1 MKRILPNPFNACY
14 ALIFL
19 ACFFKS
25 SAQTTVFSDDFTT
38 SAGTAY
44 TTATGAIGTSPK
56 WNMSRSG
63 ADFGAR
69 ITGGFLSLANDTGT
83 SWNTNGWVLASTNTG
98 SFTAPYNT
106 ILDSD
111 HGVVTWTF
119 NMRQIRSNPDGFGTT
134 NYGAA
139 YILAGTSGTTNLAG
153 NGYAVVLGNTGKT
166 DPIKLVRYTAGIRN
180 FTTMITS
187 GTTGLTDFG
196 NQYLSIKVTYTPT
209 TDTWQLYVR
218 NDGTTA
224 FLDPTTGSLTS
235 QGTFVNNTY
244 TTSALP
250 LMGAYWNSYSSSN
263 QTAFFDNVKVT
274 VAVPVTT
281 SISPSSKIAGTGTFT
296 LTVNGANFIS
306 GTSIV
311 AWNGSN
317 RTTTYVSPTQLTA
330 SIPASDII
338 SSGTNAVTV
347 VNGSAISNAQTFIT
361 DLAGVPSIS
370 VSSGALSSFSTV
382 TGTVSSASTYTVS
395 GSNLTADVLVT
406 PPANFEV
413 SINGTTFFSSLT
425 LSRTGNVLVGQPV
438 TIYCRIAATAPA
450 GVYANTINHTTTG
463 ATAKTVSVSGTVLAS
478 QPTVQASAVNF
489 TNITSTM
496 FTVSWTN
503 GNGENHLVLIR
514 ASGAVNAN
522 PADGIVYTGAGSFGS
537 GSEIGTGNFV
547 AYTGSGN
554 TVNIN
559 GLQAATAY
567 YIAVYDYNGSGVT
580 ENYNIT
586 SPATGNHTTLNAPIG
601 WQIHTPNVLNTITF
615 DGTVD
620 GVNESTFQGDGLS
633 TVSTPG
639 YLNSNAWAITGFS
652 DGAIGFGGSDTED
665 QDFDRGT
672 SDGGDVID
680 GGVYAFETSEDNF
693 SLGIQPATGDFVPG
707 SVTLRFQ
714 NQTGAAVT
722 SVSIGY
728 KVYIYNDKASSS
740 SFNFSHSADNSAY
753 TGIAGINV
761 ISPAVAD
768 VTPGWKSYYRVVTL
782 TGLNIANNNYYYMRW
797 TGATVSG
804 SVDFDEFGL
813 DDIVLVANPT
823 TTYAVFNG
831 TAENFVV
838 QGNASL
844 SGDTTV
850 SSDLTINSGKLDI
863 NGKTLSLGGNVV
875 NNVVAG
881 IKGSASSNLSI
892 NGAVSP
898 SLSFDQ
904 TTLGTTNVLNNF
916 SVATT
921 AANTVTILN
930 PVVFNGA
937 LATAAGQTLNMG
949 TNVLTG
955 SLASIANNGTIAT
968 QNTTASPIPS
978 GKTWSGAGTIL
989 YNAAAAQ
996 TIATGIYQN
1005 LTISGAGG
1013 ATAAGSFTVNGIL
1026 NLSAANPSAT
1036 VGSLSMASY
1045 TLTMGGNA
1053 VNTGLGDVTGIITR
1067 NTIIANTLY
1076 TFGHSNTSIL
1086 FPNIGTL
1093 PSSMSLKIAIGV
1105 APTWRTGAIKRTYD
1119 FIQTGG
1125 SGTSAIVKA
1134 YYLDSELNGNI
1145 ESKLVDWAYI
1155 VPSSTVLEQ
1164 GRSNYNTVDNWV
1176 ELANVNVGLY
1186 FGSSFGAVLL
1196 SLDESAAP
1204 SLTWNGSV
1212 SNSWTTAANWT
1223 PNATPSDNTIVYI
1236 PDAATTPND
1245 PTLNATVLLGIL
1257 DIEAGGILNA
1267 PANSQLIV
1275 NGGAGAWINNGIY
1288 NPGTGT
1294 SNVTF
1299 TSPDATISGVTNFN
1313 NITVNT
1319 GADLRPL
1326 TNNIMRIAGTFTLNG
1341 SLSSG
1346 SLKNTIEYTGTNQTI
1361 INPNAGLSEYNNLV
1375 ISGTGAV
1382 FPTSLKIADDL
1393 ILNQPVDFTGKTIT
1407 MIGSEAQL
1415 ISGTST
1421 PVFNNLII
1429 NNTLGDVDLGTSV
1442 TVNGTLTLTSGS
1454 LSIGTHNL
1462 TLGVNPVS
1470 GTFSASRMI
1479 IASGTGELR
1488 RTYTAT
1494 GSYTFPIGDA
1504 TGTNQYSPITVSVT
1518 SGSFSNAHIG
1528 VSVTDAI
1535 HPNNAS
1541 VDHNLSRYWKVNQS
1555 GITGAVATITGTYTA
1570 LDLTGVESGISAAQL
1585 NGTFN
1590 QATNPWVK
1598 YAALGSSTL
1607 TVSGAALTAGQA
1619 SVFTGINGAAFTA
1632 AIYEHG
1638 SFCQNQIVTLNGS
1651 PTNGDLPYT
1660 YLWSGGLGTQDTA
1673 TPPTTTIGTVN
1684 YMLTIKDAN
1693 GIAATDNANVV
1704 TLAPSNGGTLSTNHT
1719 VCTGS
1724 VPNDLTLT
1732 GHIGDILHWQS
1743 ASDIGFSA
1751 PQNLA
1756 NTAASFSG
1764 IAIGPIS
1771 ATTYFRAVVQNGSCE
1786 EVYSAPAVIS
1796 VKSTSW
1802 NGTTWSNGSPDSTTA
1817 AIISGNFTSSGNIN
1831 ACSLTVDNNAAVTIS
1846 SGDNVHLNDALTV
1859 SSGSFTLENN
1869 ANLIQSKDIANVGNI
1884 IVKRNSSPLVRQ
1896 DYTLWSSPVASQNLQ
1911 GFSPSTL
1918 ANRFYA
1924 YNSATNLYGA
1934 ITPSTNSFATA
1945 QGYLIRMPNTHP
1957 AVATVWSGQFTGVP
1971 NNGNYPVTMVNNGG
1985 SQIYNLVGN
1994 PYPSPISM
2002 TEFVS
2007 ENTNAITG
2015 TLYFWR
2021 ETNNNTSNNA
2031 YCTWAGGTFTS
2042 NGEAQVVNPAGII
2055 QTGQGFFVAAK
2066 PSQTALVFKNTQ
2078 RIANNT
2084 NQFFRNANSE
2094 ERNTIWLNAT
2104 NAAGAFSQMAVGY
2117 ITDATQGVDIF
2128 DGKYFQDGDMA
2139 LNSILDNA
2147 DYTIQGRAVPFNA
2160 ADVVPLSFKT
2170 TTAGS
2175 YTIALD
2181 HTIGLF
2187 ETSQDIFLKD
2197 NLTNTT
2203 HDLKADSYT
2212 FATESGTFNNRFE
2225 IVYQTLL
2232 AITQPTWNSN
2242 NVIVYKQNQELV
2254 INTGNTT
2261 MSRVQVYDI
2270 RGRLLAEQTNINASE
2285 TRLPLN
2291 AANEVLIVKITSD
2304 NNVTVSKKV
2313 VN

>member
-1 MKRILPNPFNACY
+1 MNRILLCPFNACY

-19 ACFFKS
+19 ACFFKT
-25 SAQTTVFSDDFTT
+25 SAQTTVFSDDFTA

-63 ADFGAR
+63 NDFGAR
-69 ITGGFLSLANDTGT
+69 ITSGFLALANDTGT
-83 SWNTNGWVLASTNTG
+83 TANTSGWVLASTNTG
-98 SFTAPYNT
+98 SFAAPYNVV
-106 ILDSD
+106 LDSD
-111 HGVVTWTF
+111 VGVIAWTF
-119 NMRQIRSNPDGFGTT
+119 NMRQIRSNPDGFGAT
-134 NYGAA
+134 NFGAA
-139 YILAGTSGTTNLAG
+139 YILAGTSGTTNLVG
-153 NGYAVVLGNTGKT
+153 TGYAVVLGNTGKI
-166 DPIKLVRYTAGIRN
+166 DPLKLVRYTAGIRN
-180 FTTMITS
+180 FTPMITS

-196 NQYLSIKVTYTPT
+196 NQYLSVKVTYTPT

-218 NDGTTA
+218 NDGTAFSDPMTGTLTA
-224 FLDPTTGSLTS
+224 

-244 TTSALP
+244 TTTALP
-250 LMGAYWNSYSSSN
+250 LMGAYWNASSASN
-263 QTAFFDNVKVT
+263 QTASFDNVKVT

-296 LTVNGANFIS
+296 LTVNGSNFIN
-306 GTSIV
+306 GTSVV

-317 RTTTYVSPTQLTA
+317 RTTTYVSSTQLTA

-361 DLAGVPSIS
+361 DLAGVPSVS
-370 VSSGALSSFSTV
+370 VSSGALSGFLTV
-382 TGTVSSASTYTVS
+382 TGTVSSPSTYTVS
-395 GSNLTADVLVT
+395 ASNLTADVLVT

-413 SINGTTFFSSLT
+413 STNGATYFSSLT

-438 TIYCRIAATAPA
+438 TIYCRIAAAAPS
-450 GVYANTINHTTTG
+450 GVYANAINHTSAG
-463 ATAKTVSVSGTVLAS
+463 ATAKTVSVSGTVMAL

-489 TNITSTM
+489 TNITSTT
-496 FTVSWTN
+496 FTVNWTN
-503 GNGENHLVLIR
+503 GNGANHLVLIR

-522 PADGIVYTGAGSFGS
+522 PADGVVYTGSGSYGS

-547 AYTGSGN
+547 AYAGSGN
-554 TVNIN
+554 TVNIT

-580 ENYNIT
+580 ENYDTI
-586 SPATGNHTTLNAPIG
+586 SPATGNYTTLNAPIG
-601 WQIHTPNVLNTITF
+601 WQIHTPNAVNTITF

-633 TVSTPG
+633 PVSTTG

-652 DGAIGFGGSDTED
+652 DGAVAFGGTDIED

-680 GGVYAFETSEDNF
+680 GGVYAFETSTTNF

-707 SVTLRFQ
+707 TVTLRFQ

-728 KVYIYNDKASSS
+728 KVYVYNDKAASS
-740 SFNFSHSADNSAY
+740 SFNFSHSPDNSTY
-753 TGIAGINV
+753 TSISGINV
-761 ISPAVAD
+761 ISPAAAD
-768 VTPGWKSYYRVVTL
+768 VNPGWKSYYRVVTL

-831 TAENFVV
+831 TAQNFVV

-850 SSDLTINSGKLDI
+850 ASDLTINSGKLDI
-863 NGKTLSLGGNVV
+863 NGKTLTLGGNVV
-875 NNVVAG
+875 NNVAGG
-881 IKGSASSNLSI
+881 IKGSASSNLTI
-892 NGAVSP
+892 NGTVNP

-904 TTLGTTNVLNNF
+904 TTVGTTNVLNNF

-930 PVVFNGA
+930 PVVFSGA
-937 LATAAGQTLNMG
+937 LATAAGQTLNLG
-949 TNVLTG
+949 TNALTG
-955 SLASIANNGTIAT
+955 SLASIGNNGTIAT

-978 GKTWSGAGTIL
+978 GKAWSGTGTIL

-996 TIATGIYQN
+996 TIVTGTYQN
-1005 LTISGAGG
+1005 LAISGAGG
-1013 ATAAGSFTVNGIL
+1013 GTAAGSFTVNGIL

-1036 VGSLSMASY
+1036 VGSLSMAGY

-1067 NTIIANTLY
+1067 NTITANTLY
-1076 TFGHSNTSIL
+1076 TFGHENTSIL

-1105 APTWRTGAIKRTYD
+1105 APTWRVGAIKRSYD

-1125 SGTSAIVKA
+1125 SGTSAIIKA
-1134 YYLDSELNGNI
+1134 YYLDSELNGNV
-1145 ESKLVDWAYI
+1145 ETKLVEWDYI
-1155 VPSSTVLEQ
+1155 VSSGTVLEQ
-1164 GRSNYNTVDNWV
+1164 GRSNYDTVDNWV
-1176 ELANVNVGLY
+1176 ELTNVNIGSY
-1186 FGSSFGAVLL
+1186 FSSSFGAVLL
-1196 SLDESAAP
+1196 SLDESAAAA
-1204 SLTWNGSV
+1204 LTWNGSV
-1212 SNSWTTAANWT
+1212 STSWTTAANWT

-1236 PDAATTPND
+1236 PDAATTAHD
-1245 PTLNATVLLGIL
+1245 PILNASVLLGIL
-1257 DIEAGGILNA
+1257 DIEVGGILNA
-1267 PANSQLIV
+1267 PANSQLTI

-1326 TNNIMRIAGTFTLNG
+1326 TDNVMRISGAFTLNG
-1341 SLSSG
+1341 ALFSG
-1346 SLKNTIEYTGTNQTI
+1346 SLKNTVEYTGTNQTI
-1361 INPNAGLSEYNNLV
+1361 VNPNAGLLAYNNLI
-1375 ISGTGAV
+1375 ISGTGAI
-1382 FPTSLKIADDL
+1382 FPTSLNIADDL
-1393 ILNQPVDFTGKTIT
+1393 ILNQPVSFTGRTIT
-1407 MIGSEAQL
+1407 MIGLEAQL
-1415 ISGTST
+1415 ISGTSS

-1429 NNTLGDVDLGTSV
+1429 NNTFGGVDLGADVS
-1442 TVNGTLTLTSGS
+1442 VNGTLTLTSGS
-1454 LSIGTHNL
+1454 LNIRTHNL
-1462 TLGVNPVS
+1462 TLGASAVS

-1479 IASGTGELR
+1479 IASDTGELR

-1494 GSYTFPIGDA
+1494 GSYTFPIGDSI
-1504 TGTNQYSPITVSVT
+1504 GTIEYSPVTVSVT
-1518 SGSFSNAHIG
+1518 SGSFSSAHIG

-1541 VDHNLSRYWKVNQS
+1541 VDHNLSRYWKVNQT

-1570 LDLTGVESGISAAQL
+1570 LDLTGAENGISAAQL

-1598 YAALGSSTL
+1598 YAALGSSRL
-1607 TVSGAALTAGQA
+1607 TVSGASLTAGQA
-1619 SVFTGINGAAFTA
+1619 SVFTGINGAVFTA

-1638 SFCQNQIVTLNGS
+1638 LFCQDQVVTLNGS
-1651 PTNGDLPYT
+1651 LFNGDAPYT

-1684 YMLTIKDAN
+1684 YTLTIKDAN

-1704 TLAPSNGGTLSTNHT
+1704 TLAPSDGGGLSSNHT
-1719 VCTGS
+1719 VCIGS
-1724 VPNDLTLT
+1724 LPNDLTLT
-1732 GHIGDILHWQS
+1732 DHIGSILHWQS
-1743 ASDIGFSA
+1743 SSDPGFSA
-1751 PQNLA
+1751 PQTHA
-1756 NTAASFSG
+1756 NTTTTFPG

-1771 ATTYFRAVVQNGSCE
+1771 ATTYFRAVVQNASCD
-1786 EVYSAPAVIS
+1786 EVYSTPAVVSI
-1796 VKSTSW
+1796 KSTSW
-1802 NGTTWSNGSPDSTTA
+1802 NGTSWSNGSPDSTTA
-1817 AIISGNFTSSGNIN
+1817 VIISGNYTSSGSIN
-1831 ACSLTVDNNAAVTIS
+1831 ACSLTVNNNSVVTIS
-1846 SGDNVHLNDALTV
+1846 SGHNVHLNDALTV
-1859 SSGSFTLENN
+1859 SSGSFALENH
-1869 ANLIQSKDIANVGNI
+1869 ANLIQSKDVVNSGNI
-1884 IVKRNSSPLVRQ
+1884 IVKRNSSALVRQ
-1896 DYTLWSSPVASQNLQ
+1896 DYTLWSSPVADQNLLA
-1911 GFSPSTL
+1911 FSPSTL
-1918 ANRFYA
+1918 VNRFYA
-1924 YNSATNLYGA
+1924 YNSSTNFYSA
-1934 ITPSTNSFATA
+1934 ITPSANTFTQT

-1957 AVATVWSGQFTGVP
+1957 AIPTVWGGKFTGVP
-1971 NNGNYPVTMVNNGG
+1971 NNGNYAVTMVNNGG
-1985 SQIYNLVGN
+1985 SQVYNLVGN

-2021 ETNNNTSNNA
+2021 ETNNNTLNNA
-2031 YCTWAGGTFTS
+2031 YCTWAGGTFTT
-2042 NGEAQVVNPAGII
+2042 NGEAQVVNPEGII

-2078 RIANNT
+2078 RVANNT
-2084 NQFFRNANSE
+2084 NQFFRNANTE
-2094 ERNTIWLNAT
+2094 ERNTLWLNVT
-2104 NAAGAFSQMAVGY
+2104 NTVGAFSQMAVGY

-2128 DGKYFQDGDMA
+2128 DGKYFESGDMA
-2139 LNSILDNA
+2139 LNSILDNT
-2147 DYTIQGRAVPFNA
+2147 DYIIQGRALPFNA

-2170 TTAGS
+2170 ATAGS

-2197 NLTNTT
+2197 NLANTT
-2203 HDLKADSYT
+2203 HDLKVGSYT

-2232 AITQPTWNSN
+2232 AITQATWNSN

-2254 INTGNTT
+2254 INAGNTV
-2261 MSRVQVYDI
+2261 MSRYRFMISGDVCWQSK
-2270 RGRLLAEQTNINASE
+2270 QTLMLQKQDC
-2285 TRLPLN
+2285 R
-2291 AANEVLIVKITSD
+2291 
-2304 NNVTVSKKV
+2304 
-2313 VN
+2313 